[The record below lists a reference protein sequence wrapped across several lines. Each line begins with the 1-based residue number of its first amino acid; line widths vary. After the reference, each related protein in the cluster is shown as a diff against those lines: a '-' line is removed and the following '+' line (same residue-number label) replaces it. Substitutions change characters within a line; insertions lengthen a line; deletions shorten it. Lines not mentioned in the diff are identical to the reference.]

1 MSRSKRKNFENES
14 EKPLEILARQQ
25 LEKIEVKKV
34 SIKIKNHLKPKTPNQ
49 ENYIINIAEK
59 DVIICTGVAGT
70 GKTFIAASMGCQ
82 YLSEGEVDKIVLTR
96 PMVQTGNGLGF
107 LPGTLSEKVNPYLTP
122 LLEEIDKVIGKQ
134 QSMLAMQN
142 GVIEIIPLELM
153 RGRNFHNTFMILDEA
168 QNCTYEQIKMFLTR
182 MGRNS
187 ICVICG
193 DVKQTDL
200 KVGSLGSIIEKLK
213 GLEDIGIVEMTIDDI
228 VRNDLI
234 GKILYILES

>member
-1 MSRSKRKNFENES
+1 MSKSKKRDFENENEFIENK
-14 EKPLEILARQQ
+14 EKV
-25 LEKIEVKKV
+25 EVKKV

-70 GKTFIAASMGCQ
+70 GKTFIAASMACQ

-193 DVKQTDL
+193 DIKQTDL
-200 KVGSLGSIIEKLK
+200 KVGSLGLIIEKLK

-234 GKILYILES
+234 GKILFRLEA